1 MAFIN
6 RWLAG
11 EREQSHFLRLLT
23 TTFPSAAKQFQ
34 HPCTVYTHGLNHRRS
49 SLFIPE
55 SQREAFCS
63 CLNSRD
69 GGTDLWGSLV
79 LAVLSKCVGEEGWF
93 LCKLNRP
100 SFFFLF
106 FPHSFHSQEA
116 LAVFKEAV
124 QKMPRQ
130 FAPQSLY
137 NMMGKSYSIKGRL
150 CLGNKGLFAASQL
163 ALCSLSV
170 EAAAV
175 R

>member
-6 RWLAG
+6 RWPAG
-11 EREQSHFLRLLT
+11 EREQSHFLWLLT

-49 SLFIPE
+49 CLFIPE

-79 LAVLSKCVGEEGWF
+79 LAVLSKCVGKEGWF

-106 FPHSFHSQEA
+106 FPPIHFIHRRLS
-116 LAVFKEAV
+116 
-124 QKMPRQ
+124 
-130 FAPQSLY
+130 
-137 NMMGKSYSIKGRL
+137 L
-150 CLGNKGLFAASQL
+150 CLKKQSRRCPDSLHPRASTTWWVRATASKGG
-163 ALCSLSV
+163 CV
-170 EAAAV
+170 
-175 R
+175 